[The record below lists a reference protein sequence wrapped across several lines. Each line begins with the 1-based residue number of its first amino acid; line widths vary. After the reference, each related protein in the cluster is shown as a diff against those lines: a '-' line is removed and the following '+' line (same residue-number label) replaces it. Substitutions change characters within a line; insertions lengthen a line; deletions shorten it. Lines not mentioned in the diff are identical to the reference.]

1 MLLRKSVYPNEYMNC
16 WEKLNEIILAEK
28 EEFYSNLNMEDITA
42 ADYMHAKRVYEDI
55 EIKI

>member
-1 MLLRKSVYPNEYMNC
+1 MLRKSVYPNEYMNC